1 MTRPASQDRA
11 RIAVRSYRL
20 ARVRVLDVRYLE
32 AVIRFW
38 LPYVNGAAT
47 IKESTNENNTDVDR
61 WADARR
67 LRINGKPCSDP
78 WRCLNLPRVR
88 SR

>member
-32 AVIRFW
+32 AVTRF
-38 LPYVNGAAT
+38 
-47 IKESTNENNTDVDR
+47 
-61 WADARR
+61 
-67 LRINGKPCSDP
+67 
-78 WRCLNLPRVR
+78 
-88 SR
+88 